1 MYLKGSKWSMNRRRK
16 RPNWFRITI
25 LLILIVAGI
34 YLDRVII
41 PTVPQPFV
49 PTPTPTRDPESYA
62 VEADQ
67 LFQEGK
73 LIQSIE
79 TYTSAIQHRPD
90 DPSLFISRA
99 RVQIYAGQYAE
110 AETSAKD
117 ALLLS
122 PNNSMAHVMNAWA
135 LDFQG
140 DYLGAETAVNRALE
154 LDPNN
159 ALAHAVYTEILVDA
173 YYSGTGSFEG
183 LTKAAEE
190 SRVAIDLAPDT
201 LETHRARGIILEA
214 TQNYEEA
221 IREFEAALGINENI
235 PDLHLLLG
243 RNYRIMAIYDK
254 AIEAFTRADTLNPS
268 DPTPDLLISRTYATV
283 GEYAKAVQYAQ
294 EAVDD
299 NPTDANLRGNLGVMY
314 YRNFQWPEAV
324 EQLKIVIAGGATE
337 DNQPIEPI
345 PLANDTR
352 IAEYYFTYGLVLAR
366 LNRCGEALQIA
377 QQIQSRVPTDEIAVA
392 NAQEVVLICEQN
404 LATTPTPQLPS
415 LPAET
420 LAPGDATPTSEL
432 PSLPSETP
440 TPEVSEESTPTP

>member
-1 MYLKGSKWSMNRRRK
+1 MNRRRK

-25 LLILIVAGI
+25 LVLLVTAGV
-34 YLDRVII
+34 YMDRVII

-49 PTPTPTRDPESYA
+49 PTATPTRDPESYA
-62 VEADQ
+62 VEADT

-73 LIQSIE
+73 LLKSVE
-79 TYTSAIQHRPD
+79 TYTSAIQSRPD

-110 AETSAKD
+110 AETSAQD

-122 PNNSMAHVMNAWA
+122 SNNSMAYVMLAWA
-135 LDFQG
+135 QDFQG
-140 DYLGAETAVNRALE
+140 DYVGAEFSVNRALE

-159 ALAHAVYTEILVDA
+159 ALAHAVYVEILVDS
-173 YYSGTGSFEG
+173 YYSGSGSFEG
-183 LTKAAEE
+183 LTKAADE
-190 SRVAIDLAPDT
+190 SRVALDLAPET
-201 LETHRARGIILEA
+201 METHRARGIILEA

-221 IREFEAALGINENI
+221 IAEFQAALAINENI
-235 PDLHLLLG
+235 PDLHMFLG
-243 RNYRIMAIYDK
+243 RNYRILGVYDK
-254 AIEAFTRADTLNPS
+254 AIEEFTRANTLNPP

-299 NPTDANLRGNLGVMY
+299 NPTDANLRGNMGVMY

-324 EQLKIVIAGGATE
+324 EQLKIVVAGGATE

-345 PLANDTR
+345 PLANDFR
-352 IAEYYFTYGLVLAR
+352 ISEYYFTYGLVLAR
-366 LNRCGEALQIA
+366 MNRCGEALQIA
-377 QQIQSRVPTDEIAVA
+377 QQIKTRIPSDETAMV
-392 NAQEVVLICEQN
+392 NAQEVDNICAQN
-404 LATTPTPQLPS
+404 LATTPTSELPA

-420 LAPGDATPTSEL
+420 LAPEEVTL
-432 PSLPSETP
+432 
-440 TPEVSEESTPTP
+440 TPEP